1 MKSTL
6 LASMICLITGAAHA
20 GMVVDVLDTNLAPGS
35 SGFVD
40 VMIRFDSTGSN
51 VLSSYGLSLQITQVG
66 STIGQLQFAD
76 PQTDSQ
82 ASLPTYLLSG
92 DSLGVTSSLSTVN
105 WTNDNY
111 FGTDTTASSGVA
123 VPTTESLLVR
133 LDLNT
138 SLTHGGDQF
147 LISLVSADSSY
158 TDADLIS
165 AFAFSSASHDGLIT
179 ISTVPE
185 PGTCTLIVLGGVGCL
200 LLRRRRLEKKE
211 PSRTITQG

>member
-20 GMVVDVLDTNLAPGS
+20 GMVIDVLDTTLAPGGS
-35 SGFVD
+35 NFVD
-40 VMIRFDSTGSN
+40 VMIRFDNTGSN

-66 STIGQLQFAD
+66 STTGHLQFLD
-76 PQTDSQ
+76 PQANSQ
-82 ASLPTYLLSG
+82 ASLPSYLLSG

-111 FGTDTTASSGVA
+111 FGTDTANSSGVA

-138 SLTHGGDQF
+138 TSTHGGDQF

-158 TDADLIS
+158 TDADLTS

-185 PGTCTLIVLGGVGCL
+185 PATITLIALGGAGFFML
-200 LLRRRRLEKKE
+200 KRHRSGK
-211 PSRTITQG
+211 SR